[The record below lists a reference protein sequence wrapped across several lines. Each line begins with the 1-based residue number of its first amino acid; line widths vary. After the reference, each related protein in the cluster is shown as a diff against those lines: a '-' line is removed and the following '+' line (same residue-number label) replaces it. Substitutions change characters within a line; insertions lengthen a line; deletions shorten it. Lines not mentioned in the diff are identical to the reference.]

1 MLLKEL
7 MELADTETSR
17 IKEDLHLTQE
27 QANTVSGHLAF
38 LVGQVWGTVAREK
51 AVSENKQIIKG

>member
-1 MLLKEL
+1 

-27 QANTVSGHLAF
+27 QANIVSGHLAF
-38 LVGQVWGTVAREK
+38 LVGQVWGTVTREK
-51 AVSENKQIIKG
+51 SVNEGKQIIKG

>member
-1 MLLKEL
+1 

-51 AVSENKQIIKG
+51 AVDENKQIIKG